1 MIHRVC
7 RNVAIRLSLDH
18 KDFQQV
24 ATAGANTVSGDLLDH
39 DWPERQTLAALN
51 SFAAGATKASLRSS
65 IGGLATSS
73 TVIAAVCA
81 GLGHLSGKA
90 IGDGTPVPLGVYPL
104 STEGFYLQR
113 QAQRV
118 QQDQGS

>member
-24 ATAGANTVSGDLLDH
+24 IATGADTVTGDLSEH
-39 DWPERQTLAALN
+39 DWPERQALTALN
-51 SFAAGATKASLRSS
+51 AFADGAVKASLHSS
-65 IGGLATSS
+65 IGGLGTSS
-73 TVIAAVCA
+73 MVIAAVCA
-81 GLGHLSGKA
+81 GLSNLSGKA
-90 IGDGTPVPLGVYPL
+90 IGEGTPAPRGVYPL

-113 QAQRV
+113 QAQRP
-118 QQDQGS
+118 QQDQSK